1 MKNNLLKIS
10 FLITLI
16 ILMAASIILF
26 TNNNH
31 AHIQIKSESGEVV
44 FSEDVSFDQN
54 PYFLKFNSDNIRNF
68 LEKNNIRD
76 EDKIIIYNN
85 DHVIYQGYKGY
96 LRSLNNSQQWG
107 LPGRFIKN
115 GTVLT
120 DMFAVSTYYNGHVF
134 KEPYSKQYFLEMSC
148 VNENNPF
155 PMYGENQ

>member
-1 MKNNLLKIS
+1 MKKNLLKIS
-10 FLITLI
+10 SLIALI
-16 ILMAASIILF
+16 ILITASIILF
-26 TNNNH
+26 IKNNH
-31 AHIQIKSESGEVV
+31 THIQIKSKSGEVV
-44 FSEDVSFDQN
+44 FFEDVSFDQG

-68 LEKNNIRD
+68 LEKDDIRD

-85 DHVIYQGYKGY
+85 DHVIYQGYKRY

-115 GTVLT
+115 GTILT
-120 DMFAVSTYYNGHVF
+120 DMFAVSTYYNGHIF
-134 KEPYSKQYFLEMSC
+134 KEPYSEQYFLEMSC